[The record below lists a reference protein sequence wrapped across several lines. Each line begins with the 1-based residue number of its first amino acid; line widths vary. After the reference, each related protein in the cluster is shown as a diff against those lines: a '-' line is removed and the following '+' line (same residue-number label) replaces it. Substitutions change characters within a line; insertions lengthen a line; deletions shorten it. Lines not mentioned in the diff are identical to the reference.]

1 MPDAQLTT
9 FTSQCA
15 DEMRNCLSCCPFNLH
30 IDLYSLNTGV
40 IGIVTSKSLLVPG
53 FKPDLRSASGTRIQ
67 KGLTSKFLRVGTLI
81 SLDVISVTLAWKLAV
96 FYGTPL
102 ESPWTQKASFL
113 LLILTVEIGMIA
125 TKGLYKSGGNRR
137 NYPGLIKAVTLSEVL
152 LLLIAF
158 LYEPDSYVS
167 RSTFLLFWLLS
178 VVFVCTARF
187 TCDVGTRVLR
197 SRGAIRHP
205 VFLITDLEDKESH
218 IRLIEKENCYTVQG
232 IADSSSL
239 DMMNREATFEYLRT
253 QGIEEAFVSWNAI
266 KNRLYVCWRFQ
277 TAGITLRILP
287 IQSEVHHPKS
297 AVFWMIGEVPCM
309 TIPAPIIA
317 GGDFWVKRSFDL
329 CGSIVLLLLLSPVY
343 LVIAT
348 LIKLDSSGPVF
359 FRQNRIGLHGKSFK
373 IWKFRTMVTN
383 AEKLQAA
390 LEAKNEI
397 KDGVLFKMK
406 DDPRITRIGKFL
418 RRYSLDELPQLFNVV
433 LGEMSLVGPRP
444 LPMRDVERFKTK
456 HFIRQ
461 EVLPGI
467 TGLWQVSGRSDIEN
481 FEDGVKLDIGYIEN
495 WSVWLDLQ
503 ILLKTV
509 KVVLG
514 KTGAY

>member
-1 MPDAQLTT
+1 M
-9 FTSQCA
+9 
-15 DEMRNCLSCCPFNLH
+15 
-30 IDLYSLNTGV
+30 
-40 IGIVTSKSLLVPG
+40 
-53 FKPDLRSASGTRIQ
+53 
-67 KGLTSKFLRVGTLI
+67 RVGTLVVLDII
-81 SLDVISVTLAWKLAV
+81 SLTLAWNLAV
-96 FYGTPL
+96 IYGTPL

-113 LLILTVEIGMIA
+113 LLILAVAIGVIS
-125 TKGLYKSGGNRR
+125 TKGLYKSGNNRR
-137 NYPGLIKAVTLSEVL
+137 NYFSLFKAITLSETL

-158 LYEPDSYVS
+158 LYEPESYIS
-167 RSTFLLFWLLS
+167 RSTFLLFWFLS
-178 VVFVCTARF
+178 VVFICTARF
-187 TCDVGTRVLR
+187 ICDLGTKLLR
-197 SRGAIRHP
+197 SRGAIRHS
-205 VFLITDLEDKESH
+205 VFLITDPEDKENH

-232 IADSSSL
+232 ISGSSSL
-239 DMMNREATFEYLRT
+239 DLMNREATFEYLRT
-253 QGIEEAFVSWNAI
+253 EGIEEAFVSWNAI

-287 IQSEVHHPKS
+287 TEGEVRHPKS
-297 AVFWMIGEVPCM
+297 VFWMIGEVPCM

-317 GGDFWVKRSFDL
+317 GSDFWVKRSFDL
-329 CGSIVLLLLLSPVY
+329 CCSIILLLLLSPVY
-343 LVIAT
+343 VVIAT
-348 LIKLDSSGPVF
+348 LIKLDSPGSVF
-359 FRQNRIGLHGKSFK
+359 FQQNRVGLHSKNFK

-383 AEKLQAA
+383 AEKLQAK

-418 RRYSLDELPQLFNVV
+418 RRYSLDELPQLFNVL

-444 LPMRDVERFKTK
+444 LPMRDVEKFKTK

-467 TGLWQVSGRSDIEN
+467 TGLWQVSGRSDIDN
-481 FEDGVKLDIGYIEN
+481 FEDGVKLDITYIEN
-495 WSVWLDLQ
+495 WSIWLDLQ

-509 KVVLG
+509 KVVFS

>member
-1 MPDAQLTT
+1 MA
-9 FTSQCA
+9 A
-15 DEMRNCLSCCPFNLH
+15 
-30 IDLYSLNTGV
+30 Y
-40 IGIVTSKSLLVPG
+40 KSLSVTE
-53 FKPDLRSASGTRIQ
+53 FKPDLRSANGTRIQ
-67 KGLTSKFLRVGTLI
+67 KGLTSKFLRVGTL
-81 SLDVISVTLAWKLAV
+81 SCTDVLFLTFAWKLAV

-102 ESPWTQKASFL
+102 DSPWTQKVSFL
-113 LLILTVEIGMIA
+113 LLILAVEIGVIA
-125 TKGLYKSGGNRR
+125 TKGLYKSGINRR
-137 NYPGLIKAVTLSEVL
+137 NYLGLIKAVTLSDL
-152 LLLIAF
+152 LLLMIAF
-158 LYEPDSYVS
+158 LYEPESYIS

-178 VVFVCTARF
+178 VVFVCTGRLI
-187 TCDVGTRVLR
+187 CDLATKLLR
-197 SRGAIRHP
+197 SRGAIRHT
-205 VFLITDLEDKESH
+205 VFLITDPEDKDSH
-218 IRLIEKENCYTVQG
+218 IRLIEKENCYTIHR

-239 DMMNREATFEYLRT
+239 HLMNRETTFEYLRT

-287 IQSEVHHPKS
+287 TEGQVRHPKS
-297 AVFWMIGEVPCM
+297 VFWMIGEVPCM

-317 GGDFWVKRSFDL
+317 GSDFWVKRSFDL
-329 CGSIVLLLLLSPVY
+329 CCSTILLLLLSPVY
-343 LVIAT
+343 VVIAT

-359 FRQNRIGLHGKSFK
+359 FQQNRVGLHSKSFK
-373 IWKFRTMVTN
+373 IWKFRTMVAN
-383 AEKLQAA
+383 AEKLQAK

-418 RRYSLDELPQLFNVV
+418 RRYSLDELPQLFNVF

-444 LPMRDVERFKTK
+444 LPMRDVEKFKTK

-467 TGLWQVSGRSDIEN
+467 TGLWQVSGRSDIDN
-481 FEDGVKLDIGYIEN
+481 FEDGVKLDLSYIEN
-495 WSVWLDLQ
+495 WSVLLDLQ

-509 KVVLG
+509 KVVFS
-514 KTGAY
+514 KAGAY